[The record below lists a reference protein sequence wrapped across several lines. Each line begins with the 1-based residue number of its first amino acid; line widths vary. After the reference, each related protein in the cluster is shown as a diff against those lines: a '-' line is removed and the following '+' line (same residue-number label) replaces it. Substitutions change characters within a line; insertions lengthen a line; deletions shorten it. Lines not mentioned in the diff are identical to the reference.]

1 GRFGLLLGSRLRGG
15 GRRMVAAGTGSGCG
29 RRLCLADRG
38 RPPQRGASP
47 LRQGWRRAGRRGRVR
62 RRLLPVGRRRILAGV
77 GLLRPLSRAGRPLFR
92 GTPGNPSRG
101 IAKLGERPRRDRPG
115 GLVLVFVVLVGRGHL
130 AQRRRVHGGQPVFG
144 NAAPRIGGFAAR
156 LLGRIQWFRF
166 RQRLFGVD
174 AVL

>member
-1 GRFGLLLGSRLRGG
+1 
-15 GRRMVAAGTGSGCG
+15 
-29 RRLCLADRG
+29 
-38 RPPQRGASP
+38 
-47 LRQGWRRAGRRGRVR
+47 
-62 RRLLPVGRRRILAGV
+62 
-77 GLLRPLSRAGRPLFR
+77 
-92 GTPGNPSRG
+92 G

-144 NAAPRIGGFAAR
+144 NAAPRIGGLAAR

-174 AVL
+174 AVLTSRVDLRKRLGNRQVALVPQVGVLVPGTVFVVLVCCALLWPLCLRVVSWISHDSQPRREGLTAFSQPVPQRGGIHQPQPGDAHVSGARGRPHLDRRDPQ